1 MAPFSMKK
9 GPAKRK
15 QSGASEALDLTN
27 REERT
32 KGG

>member
-1 MAPFSMKK
+1 MKK
-9 GPAKRK
+9 GPAESNK
-15 QSGASEALDLTN
+15 SGASEALDLTN